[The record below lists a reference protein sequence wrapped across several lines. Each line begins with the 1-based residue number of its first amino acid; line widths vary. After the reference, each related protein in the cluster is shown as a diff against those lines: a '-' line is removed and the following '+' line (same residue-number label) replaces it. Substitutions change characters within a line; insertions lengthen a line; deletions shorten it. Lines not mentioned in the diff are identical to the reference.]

1 MAISV
6 DLGVQPRLSDLA
18 GAFQDMPGLA
28 VLEGGAQFGVDGRW
42 SYLTAD
48 PVQTISAA
56 PETSVPGNAEGF
68 LHQLRDALPI
78 YETRA
83 PGIPPFQ
90 GGAIGYISYEGGDRL
105 HRTLSHDL
113 DSAPAGYLWAGIY
126 GWVVARDAVTGLT
139 TLIVNDS
146 ICGDPDSVISTVTD
160 RVCRESQEATPPRV
174 HELVSNA
181 SRARYGQWV
190 QKVRD
195 YIAAGDC
202 YQANI
207 ARRIS
212 ARFEGAGLD
221 LFRHLVR
228 HHPEPFTAYLQGDRV
243 EVVSVSPE
251 LFLRKTG
258 SHVQSRPMKGTRPR
272 HRRSDDDAEIAR
284 VLQKSPKDR
293 AENVMIVDVVRN
305 DLGRVCAAGTVEVPV
320 LWSVEAHPSVWQLVS
335 EVRGRLGPNHDSV
348 DLLTAC
354 MPPASVT
361 GAPKI
366 RATEIIQEIEPHPRG
381 VYCGT
386 VFAAGFDGSL
396 TSSVAIRTLQ
406 VIDRSI
412 QLHVGGGIVADSESD
427 AEFDETVYK
436 AQGILEALGL
446 RE

>member
-1 MAISV
+1 V
-6 DLGVQPRLSDLA
+6 
-18 GAFQDMPGLA
+18 
-28 VLEGGAQFGVDGRW
+28 
-42 SYLTAD
+42 
-48 PVQTISAA
+48 
-56 PETSVPGNAEGF
+56 
-68 LHQLRDALPI
+68 
-78 YETRA
+78 
-83 PGIPPFQ
+83 
-90 GGAIGYISYEGGDRL
+90 IGYISYEGGDRL
-105 HRTLSHDL
+105 HRTVSHDL

-126 GWVVARDAVTGLT
+126 GWVIARDALSGLA
-139 TLIVNDS
+139 TLIVNES
-146 ICGDPDSVISTVTD
+146 VRADPDSVIATVTD
-160 RVCRESQEATPPRV
+160 RIGFGTREVTPPR
-174 HELVSNA
+174 LSKLFSNA
-181 SRARYGQWV
+181 SRARYGRWV
-190 QKVRD
+190 QEVRE

-212 ARFEGAGLD
+212 ARFEGTGLD
-221 LFRHLVR
+221 LFRHLAR
-228 HHPEPFTAYLQGDRV
+228 NHPEPFSAYLQGDRL

-258 SHVQSRPMKGTRPR
+258 SRVESRPLKGTRPR
-272 HRRSDDDAEIAR
+272 RRRPDDDAEIAAALR
-284 VLQKSPKDR
+284 ESPKDR

-305 DLGRVCAAGTVEVPV
+305 DLGRVCLPGTVHVPV
-320 LWSVEAHPSVWQLVS
+320 LWSAEAHPSVWQLVS
-335 EVRGRLGPNHDSV
+335 EVRGRLGPDHDSV
-348 DLLTAC
+348 DLLRAC

-406 VIDRSI
+406 VVDRSI

-436 AQGILEALGL
+436 ARGILEALGL